1 MIAAVDLGRNIL
13 SLLRGAV
20 SSFVA
25 WRAAKAEEAAVE
37 ALLKNYHP
45 NNELGKLAKE
55 VVDKGGVKE

>member
-1 MIAAVDLGRNIL
+1 MA
-13 SLLRGAV
+13 
-20 SSFVA
+20 
-25 WRAAKAEEAAVE
+25 AAKAEEAAVE